1 MIYRP
6 WFLYI
11 QYFLYTLLHLI
22 PFLDDPTSLFKRGRT
37 HLLER
42 PQPAARPWRTH
53 PPVASLLHK
62 RRRGRRPRATPVVQL
77 VHQTHMRFIHVPLQQ
92 GALLGGLSEGLGEVF
107 IGWLIELQWVV
118 AFATQ
123 VKGFRV
129 VRVVREQLGQGVQ
142 SMLEVEKL
150 DFAESQVQVG
160 LLKD

>member
-6 WFLYI
+6 RFLYI

-22 PFLDDPTSLFKRGRT
+22 PFLNDPAPLFKRRGA

-62 RRRGRRPRATPVVQL
+62 RGRGWRPRATPVVQL
-77 VHQTHMRFIHVPLQQ
+77 VHQTHMRFIHVPLEQ
-92 GALLGGLSEGLGEVF
+92 GTLLGGLSEGLGEVF
-107 IGWLIELQWVV
+107 IGRLIELQWVV

-123 VKGFRV
+123 VKGFWV
-129 VRVVREQLGQGVQ
+129 VRVVSEQMGQGVQ
-142 SMLEVEKL
+142 SVLEVEKL
-150 DFAESQVQVG
+150 NLAEGQVQVG